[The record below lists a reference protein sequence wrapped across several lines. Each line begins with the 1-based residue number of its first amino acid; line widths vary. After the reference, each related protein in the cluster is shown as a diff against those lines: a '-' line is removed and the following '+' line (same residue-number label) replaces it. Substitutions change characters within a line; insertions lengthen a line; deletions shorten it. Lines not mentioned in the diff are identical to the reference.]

1 MQSAEKRNL
10 EDWAT
15 FLGHVEIPV
24 LARTGQDLA
33 ELRKNEELLSARNV
47 SRVVLRDPLMTVK
60 LLHYLQ
66 KHRHKRQSA
75 EVIQVEQAVLM
86 LGMDPFYDKIHTQAT
101 VETLLQEHPEALQ
114 NLVRVIQRAQRA
126 ANYAIE
132 WAIRLNDMH
141 FDEVYI
147 AALLHDLAELLLWC
161 FAPQDM
167 ILIHDAQLNNRSL
180 RSRAAQEMVLGFPI
194 SDLQLL
200 LSREWSLPSLLS
212 ALMDDAH
219 GQQVRVRNVVLA
231 VNLARHSA
239 NGWDDAALPDDYAE
253 IGDLLHLPVEQ
264 VITYLRPIQTG
275 TNSL

>member
-1 MQSAEKRNL
+1 MQAAEKRSL
-10 EDWAT
+10 EDWAA
-15 FLGHVEIPV
+15 FLGHAEIPV

-33 ELRKNEELLSARNV
+33 ELRKDEELLSARNV

-66 KHRHKRQSA
+66 RHRHKRQSA

-86 LGMDPFYDKIHTQAT
+86 LGMDPFYNNVHPQPT
-101 VETLLQEHPEALQ
+101 VETLLQEHPEALE
-114 NLVRVIQRAQRA
+114 NLMRVIQRAQRA

-161 FAPQDM
+161 FTPQDM
-167 ILIHDAQLNNRSL
+167 LLIHGAQQNDKSL
-180 RSRAAQEMVLGFPI
+180 RSRAAQEMILGFPL

-200 LSREWSLPSLLS
+200 ITQEWSLPRLLS
-212 ALMDDAH
+212 SLMDDA
-219 GQQVRVRNVVLA
+219 QSQLVRVRNVVLA

-239 NGWDDAALPDDYAE
+239 NGWDDAALPDDYAD
-253 IGDLLHLPVEQ
+253 ISHLLHLPVEQ
-264 VITYLRPIQTG
+264 VIASLRPVQTG
-275 TNSL
+275 ANPQ